1 MRRQSRDFPPPA
13 HPGLRPLAWCPSRP
27 LDLGASRGLQGP
39 PPRRLGFPSQGCPR
53 SPFPNG
59 SSCWEVAPGISLLA
73 GTTQEPRSL
82 TPAPQGR
89 PEGRASGRR
98 CRAGFRRWAGLKA
111 GERRGQSYPNSW
123 EADAWD
129 LGRRTCGTLV
139 THVPGNSRSPSAKA
153 GGSASSRVLWF
164 PERAGR

>member
-39 PPRRLGFPSQGCPR
+39 PLRRLGLSIQGCPH

-59 SSCWEVAPGISLLA
+59 SSCWEVAPGNSLLA
-73 GTTQEPRSL
+73 GTTQKPQSLPQPHRADPRG
-82 TPAPQGR
+82 A
-89 PEGRASGRR
+89 ASGCR
-98 CRAGFRRWAGLKA
+98 CRAGFSRWAGLKA

-123 EADAWD
+123 EAEGWD
-129 LGRRTCGTLV
+129 LGRPCPR
-139 THVPGNSRSPSAKA
+139 KQ
-153 GGSASSRVLWF
+153 
-164 PERAGR
+164 